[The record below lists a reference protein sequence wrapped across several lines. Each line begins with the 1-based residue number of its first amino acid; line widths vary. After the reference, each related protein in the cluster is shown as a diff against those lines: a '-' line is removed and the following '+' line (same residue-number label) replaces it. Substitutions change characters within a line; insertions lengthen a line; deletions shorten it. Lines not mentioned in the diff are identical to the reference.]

1 MASEHGREGVVVL
14 LAPRRDGGS
23 CDSWSDGVAV
33 TDDVTGVLLPGVVV
47 RLSGVVVRLS
57 GAHGAEPV
65 VV

>member
-1 MASEHGREGVVVL
+1 MPRVL
-14 LAPRRDGGS
+14 HDDSSSRCDGGS

-33 TDDVTGVLLPGVVV
+33 TDDVVV